1 MVKISVTLNPGI
13 WGLCLWGLGN
23 SVSVECVCKSSHF
36 RVLDT

>member
-13 WGLCLWGLGN
+13 WSLCLWGLGN
-23 SVSVECVCKSSHF
+23 SVECVCKSWHF